1 MKLAIAGKGGVGKST
16 ICAGLVLWLAQQGR
30 EPYAV
35 DADPDNTLG
44 YALGWPQ
51 DVLAQVRPLSELR
64 DLLAERA
71 GREPGSGGM
80 FRLSPEVTDL
90 IADYTLARDGI
101 RLLVMGTV
109 VEGGAG
115 CLCPENATLKAILRE
130 LVDTEHDLLV
140 DMVAGLEHLG
150 RGTVA
155 AMSGLVAV
163 TDATA
168 PALRSVER
176 IKALADDLKLE
187 PVVVVAN
194 RVRSEGE
201 IAAIERALDPLPVV
215 GAVGYH
221 EGLSAEGVFSGPA
234 GADFRREIEALGPVL
249 DGLGRGAPQ
258 LGGDGLRKES

>member
-1 MKLAIAGKGGVGKST
+1 MKLALAGKGGVGKST
-16 ICAGLVLWLAQQGR
+16 LSAGLALWLAAQGR
-30 EPYAV
+30 EPYIV

-44 YALGWPQ
+44 YALGWPREL
-51 DVLAQVRPLSELR
+51 LAQIKPLSELR

-80 FRLSPEVTDL
+80 YSLAPEVTDL
-90 IADYTLARDGI
+90 IADYTLTREGL
-101 RLLVMGTV
+101 RLMVMGTV

-115 CLCPENATLKAILRE
+115 CLCPENSTLKAILRE
-130 LVDTEHDLLV
+130 LAATQTDLLV

-150 RGTVA
+150 RGTVSDL
-155 AMSGLVAV
+155 SGLVAV

-176 IKALADDLKLE
+176 IKGLADDLGLQ

-194 RVRSEGE
+194 RIRNESELE
-201 IAAIERALDPLPVV
+201 NVKKTLAPLPVI

-221 EGLSAEGVFSGPA
+221 EGLPAEGVFSGAA
-234 GADFRREIEALGPVL
+234 GEAFRRDIEALAPAL
-249 DGLGRGAPQ
+249 DALG
-258 LGGDGLRKES
+258 K

>member
-16 ICAGLVLWLAQQGR
+16 ICAGLALWLAAQGR
-30 EPYAV
+30 NPYAV

-44 YALGWPQ
+44 YALGWPAEL
-51 DVLAQVRPLSELR
+51 LAEVKPLSALR

-80 FRLSPEVTDL
+80 YSLSPEVSDL
-90 IADYTLARDGI
+90 ISDYTLTHDGL

-115 CLCPENATLKAILRE
+115 CLCPENSTLKALLRE
-130 LVDTEHDLLV
+130 LVDTEADLLV

-163 TDATA
+163 TDATM
-168 PALRSVER
+168 PALRSAQR
-176 IKALADDLKLE
+176 IQALADDLGLR

-194 RVRSEGE
+194 RIRHPKEVEE
-201 IAAIERALDPLPVV
+201 IQQALAPLPVV
-215 GAVGYH
+215 GQVGYH
-221 EGLSAEGVFSGPA
+221 EGLPAEGVFSGVA
-234 GADFRREIEALGPVL
+234 GAAFRRDIEALAPVL
-249 DGLGRGAPQ
+249 DALS
-258 LGGDGLRKES
+258 E

>member
-1 MKLAIAGKGGVGKST
+1 MQLAVAGKGGVGKST
-16 ICAGLVLWLAQQGR
+16 ISAGLALWLAAQGR

-44 YALGWPQ
+44 YALGWPREL
-51 DVLAQVRPLSELR
+51 LAQVKPLSELR

-80 FRLSPEVTDL
+80 FSLSPEVTDL
-90 IADYTLARDGI
+90 ISDYTLTHEGI
-101 RLLVMGTV
+101 RLMVMGTV
-109 VEGGAG
+109 IEGGAG

-130 LVDTEHDLLV
+130 LAATETDLLV

-150 RGTVA
+150 RGTVSDL
-155 AMSGLVAV
+155 SGLVAV

-176 IKALADDLKLE
+176 IQGLADDLGLH

-194 RVRSEGE
+194 RIRNESELAHVKE
-201 IAAIERALDPLPVV
+201 TLAPLPVI
-215 GAVGYH
+215 GAIGYH
-221 EGLSAEGVFSGPA
+221 DGLPAEGVFSGPA
-234 GADFRREIEALGPVL
+234 GAAFRRDIEAL
-249 DGLGRGAPQ
+249 APQ
-258 LGGDGLRKES
+258 LDTLGQ

>member
-16 ICAGLVLWLAQQGR
+16 ISAGLALWLAQQGR
-30 EPYAV
+30 SPYVV

-44 YALGWPQ
+44 YALGWPP
-51 DVLAQVRPLSELR
+51 DLLAQVKPLSELR

-71 GREPGSGGM
+71 GRAPGSGGM
-80 FRLSPEVTDL
+80 FALSPEVADL
-90 IADYTLARDGI
+90 ISDYTMLHDGL

-130 LVDTEHDLLV
+130 LVDTEADLLV

-155 AMSGLVAV
+155 VMSALVVV
-163 TDATA
+163 TDATG
-168 PALRSVER
+168 PALRSVQR
-176 IKALADDLKLE
+176 IKALADDLGLQ

-194 RVRSEGE
+194 RVRNATELAHITE
-201 IAAIERALDPLPVV
+201 VLAPLPVV

-221 EGLSAEGVFSGPA
+221 EGLPAEGVFSGPA
-234 GADFRREIEALGPVL
+234 GAAFRRDIATLAPVL
-249 DGLGRGAPQ
+249 DSVE
-258 LGGDGLRKES
+258 K